1 MPRPYS
7 DDLRE
12 RAIEEVRS
20 GASRREVAEHFDV
33 SPSSVINWL
42 RRWRETGSAA
52 AKPSGGSVSQL
63 EKHAKWFLNLIAAWP
78 DLTLDEVAV
87 AKNAAGIPGSRSA
100 VGRFFLRHNIS
111 FKKKPAPI
119 WCGCEVAARA
129 ACDWS
134 DTHRTAIGR
143 QSVVDS
149 TNRHYPQI
157 WRQAH

>member
-52 AKPSGGSVSQL
+52 AKPSGGSVSRL

-78 DLTLDEVAV
+78 DLTLDEVD
-87 AKNAAGIPGSRSA
+87 NH
-100 VGRFFLRHNIS
+100 LR
-111 FKKKPAPI
+111 API
-119 WCGCEVAARA
+119 VAYL
-129 ACDWS
+129 
-134 DTHRTAIGR
+134 
-143 QSVVDS
+143 V
-149 TNRHYPQI
+149 
-157 WRQAH
+157 

>member
-1 MPRPYS
+1 MSDSIGSGLIRWGNSMPGPYS

-42 RRWRETGSAA
+42 RRWRETGSAV
-52 AKPSGGSVSQL
+52 AKPSGGSVSRL
-63 EKHAKWFLNLIAAWP
+63 EKHAKWFLNLIAARP
-78 DLTLDEVAV
+78 DLTLDEVVV

-111 FKKKPAPI
+111 FKKKPVR
-119 WCGCEVAARA
+119 CRA
-129 ACDWS
+129 AS
-134 DTHRTAIGR
+134 RGR
-143 QSVVDS
+143 GPCTPALDS
-149 TNRHYPQI
+149 R
-157 WRQAH
+157 AGFA